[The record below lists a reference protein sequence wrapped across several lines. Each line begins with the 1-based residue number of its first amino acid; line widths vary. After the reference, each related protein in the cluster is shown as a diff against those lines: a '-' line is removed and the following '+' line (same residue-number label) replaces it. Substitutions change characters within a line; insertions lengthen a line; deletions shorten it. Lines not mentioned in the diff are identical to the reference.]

1 MHVFQRSFQLFYK
14 KIMLLNT
21 CDIYLIFNSI
31 IMVHVIVILVA
42 LIYMLDLILVM
53 AFVMVLKNQP
63 I

>member
-1 MHVFQRSFQLFYK
+1 
-14 KIMLLNT
+14 
-21 CDIYLIFNSI
+21 
-31 IMVHVIVILVA
+31 MVHVIVILVA